1 VRMAVSST
9 QMIEWHKLSKDDI
22 PEFKKPILIKV
33 PSFSNDG
40 NRPRISVAYAE
51 EVIVFERCIKFYEYN
66 LEYNFDFDKVSE
78 WAYI

>member
-1 VRMAVSST
+1 MTASSKQT
-9 QMIEWHKLSKDDI
+9 IEWHTLSKDDM
-22 PEFKKPILIKV
+22 PKFKTPVLIKV

-40 NRPRISVAYAE
+40 IRPRISVAYAE

-66 LEYNFDFDKVSE
+66 LAYNFDFDKVSE